1 MYVGVVKVT
10 PMVEVRHHP
19 LIVSGLNV
27 VINGA
32 LLYYCFTRGEMDAT
46 AIFSVLFLMSIAVFA
61 GLIYRLGRKKS
72 LEVSL
77 WNWMLFVFLA
87 LVLLIIG
94 AISDNAVTIFFGTF
108 LLFAIVSS
116 FLTSYVRSDH
126 IVKRAFEVIFL
137 FAALTVVV
145 YGYAITR
152 SPILGIILL
161 FVAAMLSVAFVLSYI
176 LPKLNAKSKTVTKRK

>member
-1 MYVGVVKVT
+1 
-10 PMVEVRHHP
+10 
-19 LIVSGLNV
+19 
-27 VINGA
+27 
-32 LLYYCFTRGEMDAT
+32 
-46 AIFSVLFLMSIAVFA
+46 MSIAVFA

-94 AISDNAVTIFFGTF
+94 AISDAVTIFFGTF